1 MSFVPTITDRKYAHG
16 KTVSEYTISVT
27 VQLIHQQV
35 FSLSKEEVLRRIES
49 VEKPVK
55 VQIRSVRMYYGEDG
69 SDHGGGEDGQ
79 LLPEQHHVQHLFR
92 DGHFEEVRRGG
103 GKDFQRHCRFSEEW
117 CVMNP
122 EEGCEVDREDYEI
135 PDRERSLVLES
146 SRLYYQQENG
156 Q

>member
-35 FSLSKEEVLRRIES
+35 LSLSKEEVLRLIES

-69 SDHGGGEDGQ
+69 SDHVGGEDGQ
-79 LLPEQHHVQHLFR
+79 LLPEQHHVQHLFC
-92 DGHFEEVRRGG
+92 DGHYNTIIPYLPSCRHRGISSPRT
-103 GKDFQRHCRFSEEW
+103 KLLAAR
-117 CVMNP
+117 
-122 EEGCEVDREDYEI
+122 CECMHEHFHPI
-135 PDRERSLVLES
+135 TMLNS
-146 SRLYYQQENG
+146 
-156 Q
+156 